1 MTWNPT
7 TRSRLD
13 SLLYLHDSYTED
25 SQMQDVYIQMYK
37 DALES
42 LALSEAT
49 TDPDWLP
56 SSIESIKTNFTEMLA
71 TSRSEKIRADMLV
84 GALRK
89 QILAIDPNH
98 DFTKTRFEKDC
109 C

>member
-1 MTWNPT
+1 MTRQT

-13 SLLYLHDSYTED
+13 SLLYLHDSYMED
-25 SQMQDVYIQMYK
+25 SHMQEVYIKMYK

-56 SSIESIKTNFTEMLA
+56 SSIEDIKANFTEMLA
-71 TSRSEKIRADMLV
+71 ISRSEKIRVDLLAN
-84 GALRK
+84 ALRK
-89 QILAIDPNH
+89 QILVIAPDH
-98 DFTKTRFEKDC
+98 DFSKPRFEED
-109 C
+109 

>member
-25 SQMQDVYIQMYK
+25 SQMQEVYIQMYR
-37 DALES
+37 DALDS

-49 TDPDWLP
+49 SDPDRLP
-56 SSIESIKTNFTEMLA
+56 SSIEGIKENFTEMLA
-71 TSRSEKIRADMLV
+71 ISRSEKIRADMLV
-84 GALRK
+84 SALRK